1 MSFIESLKTAPET
14 TIGLIKEQ
22 LGNISAHTLGWLSII
37 LLHLSSIPTLIAV
50 LLAQTDKMP
59 PVDIMVFVWSALLTM
74 FFKALIEKNVL
85 YISTICV
92 GFAAQTIIMS
102 LILFK

>member
-1 MSFIESLKTAPET
+1 MPFIDSLKNAPEVT
-14 TIGLIKEQ
+14 VSLIKEH
-22 LGNISAHTLGWLSII
+22 LGKISAHTLGWLSII

-50 LLAQTDKMP
+50 LLAHTDKMP
-59 PVDIMVFVWSALLTM
+59 PVDIMVFIWSALLTM